1 MSAIRPNLNIFSSL
15 TDGIS
20 TYTIWFVQFKRGWWS
35 VIHRR
40 IVGWPVVFYGVYLA
54 TLTGSYTS
62 LVLPGAGSIAIGAGT
77 GATVGFMTWL
87 AVVTVGVVTGGTG
100 VEIGAGAMALLF
112 GGAGGGGVRAVQQ
125 MALTSKLF
133 HTLLYPRYF
142 GFR

>member
-1 MSAIRPNLNIFSSL
+1 M
-15 TDGIS
+15 
-20 TYTIWFVQFKRGWWS
+20 
-35 VIHRR
+35 IHRR

-112 GGAGGGGVRAVQQ
+112 GGAGGGGVCGRCSRW
-125 MALTSKLF
+125 L
-133 HTLLYPRYF
+133 
-142 GFR
+142 